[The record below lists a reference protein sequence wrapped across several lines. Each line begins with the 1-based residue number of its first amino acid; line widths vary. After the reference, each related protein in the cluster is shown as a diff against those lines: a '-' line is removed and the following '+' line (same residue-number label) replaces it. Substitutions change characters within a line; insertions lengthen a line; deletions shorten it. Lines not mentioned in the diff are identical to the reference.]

1 MYISKVSLVNYRNF
15 KNAKFEFNK
24 NINTIIGEN
33 GSGKTNLFR
42 AIRLLL
48 DDNLLRFSYKLDK
61 SDFNRELGA
70 DSWKGHWIIIS
81 LEFSELSQEEAIQA
95 LFVHSLGNATEPVVD
110 KATYNLFFRPNTSKR
125 FMLSELEEGD
135 TMGLEHLLNS
145 LTIDDYETI
154 FTGKSTVDFNN
165 RDVYQELVGDF
176 ENVKFNFDI
185 DTSRFG
191 IKIPHQL
198 SLSNE
203 VSFTFIKALRDVVA
217 DFHNNR
223 TNPLLTLLKYKSDE
237 ISEDEIAPIIDTVI
251 DLNEK
256 IENLE
261 DVKKIGKDI
270 ETTIKEAVGETYAPS
285 SLSIKSEMSEDTEKL
300 LQSLR
305 LFVSEPDEDYEGAI
319 HELSLGGANLI
330 FLTLKLLE
338 YKYRKDRDR
347 IANFLLIEEPEAHI
361 HTHIQKTLFDN
372 LEYEDTQ
379 IIYSTH
385 STHISDVSKISN
397 MNILAKKRNCV
408 EVYQPSRGLEEKK
421 IVKLERYLDAV
432 RSNLLFAKGVILVEG
447 DAEAIVIPNLIKK
460 VLGISLDELGI
471 SLINI
476 GSTGFENV
484 AQIFHDDRIRRKCAI
499 ITDLDS
505 EVIAITDLNNQ
516 IDSINIEIETSD
528 DNEEKQKLKKEKSK
542 LENYFK
548 TIVSSA
554 KSGRERKII
563 LDEYILNNQWIEAFY
578 AQHTFE
584 VDFIMAG
591 NSNITV
597 ELSNEVYSQRTKRE
611 ESKNDL
617 ESNDKSKYGKRIL
630 TIASKEGKGWMAIS
644 LSNLLTYKTKI
655 PDYILD
661 ALLFVKPLRSDEN
674 FVVNLLK
681 YRIKENFRENDTL
694 NFDMANN
701 KIKNQI
707 RDKIELADIIEEV
720 SRVIPSDPIVDK
732 LFEEFIF

>member
-48 DDNLLRFSYKLDK
+48 DDNLLKFSYKLDK
-61 SDFNRELGA
+61 NDFNREL
-70 DSWKGHWIIIS
+70 DSNSWKGHWIIIS
-81 LEFSELSQEEAIQA
+81 LEFSELSDEEAIQA
-95 LFVHSLGNATEPVVD
+95 LFVHGLGEATEPHVN
-110 KATYNLFFRPNTSKR
+110 KATYNLFFRPNANIR
-125 FMLSELEEGD
+125 LQFSELIEGD
-135 TMGLEHLLNS
+135 STGLEAILNN
-145 LTIDDYETI
+145 LKIDDYETF
-154 FTGKSTVDFNN
+154 FTGKSTVDFN
-165 RDVYQELVGDF
+165 DEDIYKELVGDF

-185 DTSRFG
+185 DASKFG

-198 SLSNE
+198 SLSNA
-203 VSFTFIKALRDVVA
+203 VSFTFIKALRDVVS

-223 TNPLLTLLKYKSDE
+223 TNPLLTLLRYKSDE
-237 ISEDEIAPIIDTVI
+237 IPEDELTPIIDTVI
-251 DLNEK
+251 NLNEK

-285 SLSIKSEMSEDTEKL
+285 SLSIKSEMSEDAEKL

-305 LFVSEPDEDYEGAI
+305 LFVSEPNEDYEGAI

-347 IANFLLIEEPEAHI
+347 VANFLLIEEPEAHI

-397 MNILAKKRNCV
+397 MNILAKKRNYA
-408 EVYQPSRGLEEKK
+408 EVYQPSKGLLPAK
-421 IVKLERYLDAV
+421 IVKLERYLDAI
-432 RSNLLFAKGVILVEG
+432 RSNLLFGKGVILVEG

-460 VLGISLDELGI
+460 VLGVSLDELGI

-499 ITDLDS
+499 ITDFDS
-505 EVIAITDLNNQ
+505 AIDITDE
-516 IDSINIEIETSD
+516 IEILDTDPEK
-528 DNEEKQKLKKEKSK
+528 EEKKKINKYRKKMKGSAEKGANRK
-542 LENYFK
+542 RLLDNF
-548 TIVSSA
+548 I
-554 KSGRERKII
+554 RE
-563 LDEYILNNQWIEAFY
+563 NQWIEAFY
-578 AQHTFE
+578 AKHTFE

-591 NSNITV
+591 NSDITV
-597 ELSNEVYSQRTKRE
+597 ELSNEVYTDTTTKE

-617 ESNDKSKYGKRIL
+617 ESANKAKYGKRIL

-644 LSNLLTYKTKI
+644 LSNILTYKTKV

-661 ALLFVKPLRSDEN
+661 ALLFIKPLKSDKN
-674 FVVNLLK
+674 FVINLLK
-681 YRIKENFRENDTL
+681 YRIEENFREDNTL
-694 NFDMANN
+694 NFDIANN
-701 KIKNQI
+701 KIENQI
-707 RDKIELADIIEEV
+707 RDEIRLNDIVGEV
-720 SRVIPSDPIVDK
+720 YRVIPNDPIVNK
-732 LFEEFIF
+732 LFQEFIF